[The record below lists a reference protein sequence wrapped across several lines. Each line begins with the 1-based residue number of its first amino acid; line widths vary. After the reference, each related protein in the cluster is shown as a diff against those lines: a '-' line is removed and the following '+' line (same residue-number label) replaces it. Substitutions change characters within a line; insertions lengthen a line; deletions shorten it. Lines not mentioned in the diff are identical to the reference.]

1 MRFNKALQAMKNGRS
16 VRLPEWHEAIYW
28 KMLPN
33 GNIYEFFQG
42 KQSTLVDNVKIS
54 NLASDEWQ
62 IIDVDT
68 LTITNENNIDT
79 LKICPTDNQRKYYH
93 ISIKSR
99 QISSGT
105 TLTWEQIKQLYK
117 YLHKILE
124 TED

>member
-1 MRFNKALQAMKNGRS
+1 MRFNKALQAMKNGRG
-16 VRLPEWHEAIYW
+16 VRLPEWHEEIYW
-28 KMLPN
+28 KMRPN

-42 KQSTLVDNVKIS
+42 KQSTLVNSVKIS

-68 LTITNENNIDT
+68 LTITNENNIGT

-93 ISIKSR
+93 ISIKSL
-99 QISSGT
+99 QSSIGI
-105 TLTWEQIKQLYK
+105 TLSWEQMEILYK
-117 YLHKILE
+117 YLKEILN